1 MDPTRTSAPSGEPSP
16 EHILRLGTGAWAASV
31 LATGI
36 QNGVFDH
43 VAAGADT
50 VEALAAAAHI
60 SPRGARTLLDALTG
74 LGLLR
79 VADGR
84 WRNAPEA
91 ARFLLRGRP
100 EYLGDFVVLDGFQ
113 SLAQWQH
120 LPDAVQTGQPLAW
133 GGTDE
138 AAGPGRAE
146 SFFEK
151 LVPAILPLAI
161 PPARVAAA
169 ALRVEQAGP
178 LEVLDVGGGSGA
190 WALVWLAL
198 NREATVT
205 QLDQPAVNAI
215 ARRLVGQRGLGER
228 FRTWDADLLS
238 ADLGQDRFDVVICAH
253 VAHMFGPQENAALFR
268 HVQRALKPGGTLVIA
283 DFVLDDDRS
292 GPPMA
297 LLFSANMLLH
307 TPDGACW
314 READYRAWLTEA
326 GFHAVR
332 RESTPGP
339 VTLLLARR

>member
-1 MDPTRTSAPSGEPSP
+1 MAPKETSAPGGEPTP
-16 EHILRLGTGAWAASV
+16 ERILRLSTGAWAASV
-31 LATGI
+31 LATGV
-36 QNGVFDH
+36 QSGVFDH

-50 VEALAAAAHI
+50 VEALAAAARI
-60 SPRGARTLLDALTG
+60 SARGARTLLDALTG
-74 LGLLR
+74 LGLLE

-100 EYLGDFVVLDGFQ
+100 EYLGDYALLEGFQ
-113 SLAQWQH
+113 SLPGWQR
-120 LPDAVQTGQPLAW
+120 LPDAVRTGLPVDA
-133 GGTDE
+133 GGP
-138 AAGPGRAE
+138 PGDQQVPGE
-146 SFFEK
+146 GFFEK

-169 ALRVEQAGP
+169 ALRVAHAGP

-190 WALVWLAL
+190 WALVWLPL
-198 NREATVT
+198 NPEATVT
-205 QLDQPAVNAI
+205 QLDQPAVNAV
-215 ARRLVGQRGLGER
+215 ARRIVAQRGLAER
-228 FRTWDADLLS
+228 FRTWDADLLTT
-238 ADLGQDRFDVVICAH
+238 DLGRDRFDVVICAH
-253 VAHMFGPQENAALFR
+253 VAHMFGPRENAALFR
-268 HVQRALKPGGTLVIA
+268 NVQRALKPGGTFVIA

-307 TPDGACW
+307 TAAGACW
-314 READYRAWLTEA
+314 REGDYRTWLTEA